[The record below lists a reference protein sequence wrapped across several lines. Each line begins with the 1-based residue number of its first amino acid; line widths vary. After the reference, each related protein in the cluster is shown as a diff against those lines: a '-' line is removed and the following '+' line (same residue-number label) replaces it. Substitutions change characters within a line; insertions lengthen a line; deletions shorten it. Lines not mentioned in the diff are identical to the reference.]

1 MRLNENA
8 RNLPAYTVGFR
19 VFLNQDRIYSARIQ
33 GRIIILTCRFLV
45 FHSCDNMVHFRISL
59 HNMYYQN
66 YR

>member
-8 RNLPAYTVGFR
+8 LNLPANAMGFC
-19 VFLNQDRIYSARIQ
+19 FLHQKPLLPCAHTGAYYRFDLLFF
-33 GRIIILTCRFLV
+33 II
-45 FHSCDNMVHFRISL
+45 HSCDNMVHFRFSL

>member
-8 RNLPAYTVGFR
+8 CNLPANAMGFR
-19 VFLNQDRIYSARIQ
+19 VFLHWDRIYPARIQ
-33 GRIIILTCRFLV
+33 ARIIVLTCRFLV
-45 FHSCDNMVHFRISL
+45 FHSCDNMVHFRVSL

>member
-8 RNLPAYTVGFR
+8 LNLPANAMGFR
-19 VFLNQDRIYSARIQ
+19 VFFALGSHLPCAHT

-45 FHSCDNMVHFRISL
+45 FHSCDNMVHFRVSL

>member
-8 RNLPAYTVGFR
+8 LNLPAYAMGFR
-19 VFLNQDRIYSARIQ
+19 VFCIGTAFTLRIQ

-45 FHSCDNMVHFRISL
+45 FHSCDNMVHFRVSL

>member
-8 RNLPAYTVGFR
+8 LNLPAYTVGFR
-19 VFLNQDRIYSARIQ
+19 VFLHRDRIYPARIQ

-45 FHSCDNMVHFRISL
+45 FHSCDNMVHFRVSL

>member
-8 RNLPAYTVGFR
+8 LNLPAYTMGLR
-19 VFLNQDRIYSARIQ
+19 VFLHRDRIYPARIQ
-33 GRIIILTCRFLV
+33 GRIIILTCCFLV
-45 FHSCDNMVHFRISL
+45 FHSCDNRVHFRVSL